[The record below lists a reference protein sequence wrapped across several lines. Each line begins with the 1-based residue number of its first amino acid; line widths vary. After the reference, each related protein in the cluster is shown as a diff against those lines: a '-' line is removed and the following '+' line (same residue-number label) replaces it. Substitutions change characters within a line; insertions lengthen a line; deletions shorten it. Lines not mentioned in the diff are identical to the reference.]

1 MFIYK
6 ITNLKNN
13 KVYIGQ
19 TIRPIEQIFESIR
32 LLQNGLKSNKENIIN
47 NLKFTILD

>member
-6 ITNLKNN
+6 ITNLK
-13 KVYIGQ
+13 KQ
-19 TIRPIEQIFESIR
+19 TIQNILILIET
-32 LLQNGLKSNKENIIN
+32 IIN